1 MLLVGS
7 SHIYHIY
14 PFDPGL
20 TPSGRPAS
28 LRCQLEA
35 SDDFRL
41 QYVMWSKISRDDDMQ
56 REFVYHYDKCTGDD
70 QAYGSLAGRATVAVT
85 SRRSANVVSLDFH
98 IDTYR

>member
-1 MLLVGS
+1 
-7 SHIYHIY
+7 
-14 PFDPGL
+14 
-20 TPSGRPAS
+20 
-28 LRCQLEA
+28 
-35 SDDFRL
+35 
-41 QYVMWSKISRDDDMQ
+41 MQ